1 MPRAGGRGRAFL
13 IPAGMFTTV
22 TQQLVMPTT
31 HRTTIDDVAE
41 RAGVSAATVS
51 RVVNDS
57 GQTAEATRE
66 RVLDAIEALQYRPS
80 RTAKSLAQ
88 GATRTIAVAVPTFTT
103 PFHNELLK
111 GVRYGLDDHEA
122 DLLLCDLE
130 WENPGASLTNFLQ
143 RGGMD
148 GLLATGLP
156 VETEIGDELRRLD
169 CPVILMGSRWDDLD
183 SFYWNETAGARR
195 ATEHLLDQGHS
206 RVGLITAHQ
215 ESAIRNARILG
226 YKQALR
232 EAGIEPRDAWIA
244 VGQTEK
250 HAGYSEESGY
260 EAMRAL
266 LADGADVTAVFAS
279 SDVQAI
285 GAWQA
290 LRHEGLSVPDDVA
303 IVGYDDVKVSRF
315 IGLSTVS
322 QKMHEIGEAA
332 ADLLL
337 RRLREGGT
345 PDPVSRL
352 VTPELKVRASS
363 AHGTENGQPQ

>member
-1 MPRAGGRGRAFL
+1 MQ
-13 IPAGMFTTV
+13 TT
-22 TQQLVMPTT
+22 
-31 HRTTIDDVAE
+31 RNTTIDDVAE

-51 RVVNDS
+51 RVINDS
-57 GQTAEATRE
+57 GQTADATRE
-66 RVLDAIEALQYRPS
+66 RVQEAIDALQYRPN

-111 GVRYGLDDHEA
+111 GVRYRLEDHDS

-130 WENPGASLTNFLQ
+130 WEHPGASLTKFLQ
-143 RGGMD
+143 RGAMD
-148 GLLATGLP
+148 GLLAAGLP
-156 VETEIGDELRRLD
+156 VENQIGEELRRLG
-169 CPVILMGSRWDDLD
+169 CPVILVGSHWDDLD

-195 ATEHLLDQGHS
+195 ATEHLLDQGHT
-206 RVGLITAHQ
+206 RIGMVTAHH
-215 ESAIRNARILG
+215 ESSIRSARILG
-226 YKQALR
+226 YKRALLD
-232 EAGIEPRDAWIA
+232 AGIEPRDEWIA

-260 EAMRAL
+260 EAMQTFL
-266 LADGADVTAVFAS
+266 NGGPDVTAVFAS

-290 LRHEGLSVPDDVA
+290 LRHEGLSVPGDVA

-322 QKMHEIGEAA
+322 QKMHDIGEAA

-337 RRLREGGT
+337 DRLRGAGGSS
-345 PDPVSRL
+345 PISRL
-352 VTPELKVRASS
+352 VTPELKVRTSS
-363 AHGTENGQPQ
+363 TRAHENGHAK